1 MSFQS
6 IANHITMAYYRTTNT
21 GTRSYGTRNTGT
33 LAEHSNT
40 LAEHTNQIWRNNR
53 NTTEQ
58 WNMKRAAEQGN
69 NKTTPRNNTNTERRH
84 IEQTT

>member
-6 IANHITMAYYRTTNT
+6 IANHISMAYYRTTNT

-33 LAEHSNT
+33 LAEHWNT
-40 LAEHTNQIWRNNR
+40 PTIWRNNR

-69 NKTTPRNNTNTERRH
+69 NKTTPRNTTNTERRH